1 MQTHSQDRLL
11 DQQLRAFLG
20 PIDEPALQ
28 LLRAELEWVELAAGA
43 TLMAQGEPGDAMYL
57 SISGRLR
64 AYVRDDDGAEHL
76 VREMARGQ
84 VVGEMALYTDE
95 PRSATVVAIRDS
107 VLVRLSKPAF
117 QRLLENSVQA
127 SIALTR
133 QLIRRLQTV
142 QTRSSLARPVTL
154 ALLPITVGVDLATL
168 AALLSDEL
176 RRIVPGGRVCCVD
189 AAMVDRELGSPG
201 AARSAVAGA
210 DADAAASVISEAG
223 TDVDRRIG
231 ILLDGIEAAHDV
243 VLLLADAEPTPWTER
258 CSRRSDEIVL
268 LADAD
273 APAAL
278 HVSETQFLMRRHSRA
293 EAAEILVLLHP
304 AERRCPQGTR
314 HWLARRPVSAHVHL
328 RPALPRDIS
337 RLARL
342 LAQQG
347 VGLVLAGGGARGLA
361 HLGVMRALHDQ
372 GVEIDVVGGTS
383 IGAVM
388 AALAAS
394 DRPLDEVMTVTRRA
408 FGSNPTGDYNP
419 LPLISLIAGR
429 RLRRVVAEAGQQ
441 LFKCTP
447 DIEDLWKTFH
457 CVASNYS
464 QASEQV
470 LRSGALLPAL
480 RASMAIPGAL
490 PPVPIDGDLLC
501 DGGTFNN
508 FPVDV
513 MRAERGV
520 GRVIGVDLSVRKP
533 RRVDLDEVPS
543 WWALLRDRLR
553 PRAARRY
560 RLPSLMAYLMNVTVL
575 YSTSR
580 QRQARKL
587 TDLHF
592 NPPLDRVGMLQW
604 NKFDSIVEQGRS
616 HAAAVLAAMDAP
628 ALQGWRSAAQPLA
641 AGNAGVAVD
650 TRAAPGMTQ
659 APTQATTQNPTSP

>member
-1 MQTHSQDRLL
+1 MQTHPQERLL
-11 DQQLRAFLG
+11 DQQLLAFLG
-20 PIDEPALQ
+20 PVDAPALQ

-43 TLMAQGEPGDAMYL
+43 VLMAQGEPGDAMYL

-64 AYVRDDDGAEHL
+64 AYVLDDDGTEHL

-84 VVGEMALYTDE
+84 VIGEMALYTDE

-117 QRLLENSVQA
+117 QRLLEGSVQA

-133 QLIRRLQTV
+133 QLIRRLQAV
-142 QTRSSLARPVTL
+142 QTRSDLARPVTL
-154 ALLPITVGVDLATL
+154 SLLPITGGVDLATL
-168 AALLSDEL
+168 AAQLADEL

-189 AAMVDRELGSPG
+189 AARVDRELGAAG
-201 AARSAVAGA
+201 LARSELQATA
-210 DADAAASVISEAG
+210 
-223 TDVDRRIG
+223 DVDRRIG
-231 ILLDGIEAAHDV
+231 MLLDSIEAAHDV
-243 VLLLADAEPTPWTER
+243 VLLLADAEPTPWTLR

-273 APAAL
+273 APPAL
-278 HVSETQFLMRRHSRA
+278 HLSETQFLMQRSGRA

-314 HWLARRPVSAHVHL
+314 HWLARRPVSAHLNL
-328 RPALPRDIS
+328 RPALQRDRA

-361 HLGVMRALHDQ
+361 HLGVMRALQAQ

-394 DRPLDEVMTVTRRA
+394 DRPLQEVMAVTRRA
-408 FGSNPTGDYNP
+408 FAQSPTSDYNV
-419 LPLISLIAGR
+419 LPLMSLIAGR
-429 RLRRVVAEAGQQ
+429 RLRRVVAEAGQE
-441 LFKCTP
+441 LFGCAP
-447 DIEDLWKTFH
+447 DIEDLWKTFY

-470 LRSGALLPAL
+470 LRRGPLQPAL
-480 RASMAIPGAL
+480 QASMAIPGAL

-513 MRAERGV
+513 MRAERGI
-520 GRVIGVDLSVRKP
+520 GRVIGVDLSVRKV
-533 RRVDLDEVPS
+533 RRVDLDEVPG

-553 PRAARRY
+553 PRQRRRY
-560 RLPSLMAYLMNVTVL
+560 RLPTLMAYLMNVTVL

-580 QRQARKL
+580 QRQAQKL

-592 NPPLDRVGMLQW
+592 NPPLERVGMLQW
-604 NKFDSIVEQGRS
+604 NKFDSIVEQGRV
-616 HAAAVLAAMDAP
+616 HAEETLAAMGDA
-628 ALQGWRSAAQPLA
+628 ALQPYRNRSTPDA
-641 AGNAGVAVD
+641 
-650 TRAAPGMTQ
+650 
-659 APTQATTQNPTSP
+659 